1 MLKRLRRRSKTT
13 RSTHSEASTTPF
25 PEPVMATAQSTNI
38 ADTEYARQRR
48 EVYALLK
55 DLKELGAQS
64 NIRIPRIAVIGAQST
79 GKSSLV
85 EAVTGINVPRDSG
98 TCTRCPMECT
108 ISTAAPDWQ
117 CQISLQYDPD
127 GQTRREP
134 FSGVLNSKAEVE
146 IWVRRAQT
154 ALLSPHVPRDSFKTK
169 TYQELKELTASDPQ
183 MLKFA
188 RDVVVVDINDPQGTD
203 LSFIDL
209 PGLVQNMDDEVI
221 NLVKDLVER
230 YIADDSTII
239 LITVPANDDMEN
251 QQAARLA
258 READPD
264 GERTIAVVTKPDSLT
279 DGEIGAQERW
289 LNILQGRVPDHE
301 LRLGYYIVRL
311 ANDTERR
318 SGITRQ
324 DLDRRADELFSTTLP
339 WNQMLNSG
347 RLGLRNFIND
357 ISKLLMGIIED
368 AIPRL
373 REEAE
378 ARLAQINHDIAG
390 LPEKLTADPTTEVF
404 SRMSKFC
411 TAMQDDVYGRSEDKE
426 FVHESQAVYKDFKI
440 AIYKTLPDFRPF
452 IDHAKHQK
460 PTDPPSQSDQ
470 MDQDTHD
477 IVVDFENGPFDLEYV
492 RWVIKECTGWQLPPH
507 IPYEAKERLIGLSV
521 DKWPAPAAACYERIR
536 VLSREYIDSN
546 VRDHFGQFKPLES
559 YIGKLIRDEHQ
570 AHHKKVSEAVRDVV
584 EREKL
589 PYITQ
594 NLHYLHSAR
603 ESWLQHY
610 RSAYGISVTTYDS
623 YGRLRCAY
631 EDELTVMADV
641 RAYVQVAYK
650 RIIDNIPM
658 TIQRDLN
665 QVFVDDL
672 LKRLI
677 SKLDLESADASD
689 RLKKLLEENPVIANR
704 RVQLA
709 TDQRRLEDIV
719 TKLSNFVV

>member
-1 MLKRLRRRSKTT
+1 
-13 RSTHSEASTTPF
+13 
-25 PEPVMATAQSTNI
+25 MATAQSTNI

-134 FSGVLNSKAEVE
+134 FSGVLKSKAEVE

-264 GERTIAVVTKPDSLT
+264 GERTI
-279 DGEIGAQERW
+279 
-289 LNILQGRVPDHE
+289 
-301 LRLGYYIVRL
+301 
-311 ANDTERR
+311 
-318 SGITRQ
+318 
-324 DLDRRADELFSTTLP
+324 
-339 WNQMLNSG
+339 
-347 RLGLRNFIND
+347 GLRNFIND
-357 ISKLLMGIIED
+357 ISELLMGIIED

-452 IDHAKHQK
+452 IDHATHQK

-536 VLSREYIDSN
+536 GLSREYIDSN
-546 VRDHFGQFKPLES
+546 VHDHFGQFKPLES

-623 YGRLRCAY
+623 YGRPTVHNPPLRCAY

-650 RIIDNIPM
+650 RVIDNIPM

-719 TKLSNFVV
+719 AKLSNFVV